1 VLSFSDILHILP
13 QQLVFGI
20 TLGTIYGLIAIGY
33 TIVYGVLFMINF
45 AHGDVFMIGAYVG
58 WIVLGLLLSSHAL
71 PLHPMIVLPIML
83 IAAMVF
89 TGAIGLGLERL
100 AYRPLYRRGAT
111 RLGPLISAIGA
122 SIFLQNAVMLVE
134 GARERVYMTYAI
146 FPRSW
151 RISVGGINISVLVI
165 VIACV
170 AALLMLLLHQL
181 VQRTALGR
189 SIRAVAEDREIAAV
203 MGVNVWGVVAT
214 AFLIGSALGG
224 AAGVLVGFYYTQID
238 FFMGYSAGLKAFTAA
253 VLGGIGNIRG
263 AMLGGLI
270 LGVIESLATTF
281 INPAFKDAV
290 AFAVLILVL
299 VFRPGGILGEALPD
313 WKRI

>member
-1 VLSFSDILHILP
+1 MLSFTDILHILP

-58 WIVLGLLLSSHAL
+58 WTVLGLLLASHAV
-71 PLHPMIVLPIML
+71 PLHPAIVLPLML
-83 IAAMVF
+83 VSAMLF
-89 TGAIGLGLERL
+89 TGAIGVALERL

-122 SIFLQNAVMLVE
+122 SIFLQNAVMLTE
-134 GARERVYMTYAI
+134 GARERVYMTYAV
-146 FPRSW
+146 FPRNW
-151 RISVGGINISVLVI
+151 RISIGGINVSVLVI

-170 AALLMLLLHQL
+170 SGLMMWGLHQII
-181 VQRTALGR
+181 QRTTLGR
-189 SIRAVAEDREIAAV
+189 NIRAVAEDREIAAV

-214 AFLIGSALGG
+214 AFFIGSALGG

-290 AFAVLILVL
+290 AFGVLILVL
-299 VFRPGGILGEALPD
+299 VFRPGGLLGEALPD
-313 WKRI
+313 WKKI